1 MNQDTSTVTVCPLCG
16 SITHES
22 IIKLQEPNS
31 YHDIRQCLK
40 CKNAW
45 TCPAPCL
52 IDYESRNFH
61 RQSIATSSP
70 AVMKSIS
77 NLPSEW
83 KKSIKK
89 QVSLIEHYLKPG
101 NKVLEIGCG
110 EGILLSEL
118 TNSGFIVEGIEPSL
132 DASSRARSKGLKV
145 TTSQFPAY
153 IPDDIFDLVILSHVL
168 EHIAN
173 PSLFLKEVIRLI
185 PNSYLLLIQTNY
197 CGIIPRIRP
206 KEWYAWVPNE
216 HYWHFTPSGI
226 NYLLNKMDL
235 ILIKCEYSS
244 LVHTRKRDKLI
255 RSITTLLPQLSDQF
269 HALFRLA

>member
-1 MNQDTSTVTVCPLCG
+1 
-16 SITHES
+16 
-22 IIKLQEPNS
+22 
-31 YHDIRQCLK
+31 
-40 CKNAW
+40 
-45 TCPAPCL
+45 
-52 IDYESRNFH
+52 
-61 RQSIATSSP
+61 
-70 AVMKSIS
+70 MKSI
-77 NLPSEW
+77 NDLPNEW
-83 KKSIKK
+83 EKSIKN
-89 QVSLIEHYLKPG
+89 QVSLIERYLKPG

-118 TNSGFIVEGIEPSL
+118 ADSGFVVEGIEPSL
-132 DASSRARSKGLKV
+132 DASSRARAKGLKV

-153 IPDDIFDLVILSHVL
+153 VPDGVFDLVILSHVL
-168 EHIAN
+168 EHIAD
-173 PSLFLKEVIRLI
+173 PSLFLKETTRLI

-197 CGIIPRIRP
+197 RGIIPRVNP

-226 NYLLNKMDL
+226 KYLANKMDL

-269 HALFRLA
+269 HALFRLT